1 MVLLSSSPI
10 PTLLRSSQR
19 GLVDGF
25 LPPELPLVL
34 ESAPLIVVAACVE
47 ALVPAAAAPLGVD
60 AVAEHAVDLPQPP
73 DPLVFG

>member
-1 MVLLSSSPI
+1 M
-10 PTLLRSSQR
+10 
-19 GLVDGF
+19 
-25 LPPELPLVL
+25 L
-34 ESAPLIVVAACVE
+34 ESAPLIVVAARIE